1 MDLKNYIRTIPDF
14 PKQGIMFRDI
24 TTLIGNAEGLKLAL
38 DKLIEIAKTTE
49 FDAVA
54 GLESRGFVFGTPIAY
69 ALNKPFI
76 PIRKKGKLPHNTIEV
91 SYDLEYGSSTLEMHA
106 DAVKPGQKILV
117 IDDLIATGGSA
128 KACAQLIEKLGG
140 EVAKFLFVIELIDL
154 KGRETLNGYD
164 VETLTVFEGE

>member
-14 PKQGIMFRDI
+14 PKEGIMFRDI
-24 TTLIGNAEGLKLAL
+24 TTLIGNAEGFKLAL
-38 DKLIEIAKTTE
+38 DQLIDIAKNTD

-54 GLESRGFVFGTPIAY
+54 GLESRGFIFGAPIAY
-69 ALNKPFI
+69 ALGKPFI

-91 SYDLEYGSSTLEMHA
+91 SYDLEYGSAVLEMHA
-106 DAVKPGQKILV
+106 DAIEKGQKVLV

-154 KGRETLNGYD
+154 KGREALDGYK

>member
-14 PKQGIMFRDI
+14 PKEGIMFRDI
-24 TTLIGNAEGLKLAL
+24 TTLIGNAEGFKLAL
-38 DKLIEIAKTTE
+38 DQLIDIAKNTE
-49 FDAVA
+49 FDVVA
-54 GLESRGFVFGTPIAY
+54 GLESRGFVFGAPIAY
-69 ALNKPFI
+69 ALGKPFI

-91 SYDLEYGSSTLEMHA
+91 SYDLEYGSSTLEMHV
-106 DAVKPGQKILV
+106 DAIKKGQKVLI

-154 KGRETLNGYD
+154 NGREALNGYD

>member
-38 DKLIEIAKTTE
+38 DQLIEIAKNTE

-54 GLESRGFVFGTPIAY
+54 GLESRGFIFGAPIAY

-106 DAVKPGQKILV
+106 DAVKPGQKVLV

-128 KACAQLIEKLGG
+128 NACAQLIEKLGG

-154 KGRETLNGYD
+154 KGRDALSSYE

>member
-14 PKQGIMFRDI
+14 PKEGIMFRDI
-24 TTLIGNAEGLKLAL
+24 TTLIGNAEGFKLAL
-38 DKLIEIAKTTE
+38 DQLIDIAKNTE
-49 FDAVA
+49 FDVVA
-54 GLESRGFVFGTPIAY
+54 GLESRGFVFGAPIAY
-69 ALNKPFI
+69 ALGKPFI

-91 SYDLEYGSSTLEMHA
+91 SYDLEYGSSTLEMHV
-106 DAVKPGQKILV
+106 DAIKKGQKVLI

-154 KGRETLNGYD
+154 KGREALNDYK